1 MRVNPNI
8 TPDILTAIW
17 QTQAQEN
24 TALQQISTGRRVN
37 VPSDDPAAAAALVG
51 NLNSSAQTDQY
62 LQNTTSIEGQL
73 QTADSTLS
81 SVVSVL
87 NQAISLGVQGAN
99 GTLSASDQQGIAQQV
114 IGIQSQVLQLA
125 NTSYQGIYIFAG
137 TATTTPPFV
146 ADTSQPSGV
155 TYNGNSNTN
164 TVEIGTGRNITVN
177 MPGDQMFQGAGG
189 DVMNSLQGLITA
201 LQSGDTTAI
210 GNATT
215 QRRTAYNYV
224 TQQRVFYGN
233 AVDQLN
239 ANQTFLQTEKVNLSS
254 QENTLVGADL
264 SKAAT
269 DLSQAEVTHQAALA
283 AAAKVSQNTLLDYL
297 K

>member
-210 GNATT
+210 GNANSACSMATRLISSMPIRPSCK
-215 QRRTAYNYV
+215 QKRSIFRR
-224 TQQRVFYGN
+224 RKI
-233 AVDQLN
+233 LW
-239 ANQTFLQTEKVNLSS
+239 
-254 QENTLVGADL
+254 
-264 SKAAT
+264 
-269 DLSQAEVTHQAALA
+269 
-283 AAAKVSQNTLLDYL
+283 
-297 K
+297 

>member
-17 QTQAQEN
+17 QTQSQEN
-24 TALQQISTGRRVN
+24 TALQQLSTGKRVN

-51 NLNSSAQTDQY
+51 NLTQSDQVD
-62 LQNTTSIEGQL
+62 QFIKNTGSVEGML

-81 SVVSVL
+81 SVVEVL

-99 GTLSASDQQGIAQQV
+99 GTMSLTDQQGIAQQV
-114 IGIQSQVLQLA
+114 IGIQSQILQLA
-125 NTSYQGIYIFAG
+125 NTSYQGVYIFAG
-137 TATTTPPFV
+137 TASTEPPFV
-146 ADTSQPSGV
+146 ADATQPSGV
-155 TYNGNSNTN
+155 AYKGNSGVN
-164 TVEIGTGRNITVN
+164 TVEIGTGRSIQTNI
-177 MPGDQMFQGAGG
+177 PGDQMFQGAGG
-189 DVMNSLQGLITA
+189 DVMNSLQQLVTA
-201 LQSGDTTAI
+201 LQSGDNTAI

-215 QRRTAYNYV
+215 QVRTAFNYV

-239 ANQTFLQTEKVNLSS
+239 SNETFLQSAKVNLAS
-254 QENTLVGADL
+254 QENNLVGADM

-269 DLSQAEVTHQAALA
+269 DLSNAEITHQAALA
-283 AAAKVSQNTLLDYL
+283 AAARVAQNTLLDYL